1 MDAFKDLNNLYF
13 FAKVVDCGSY
23 TAAAE
28 MLGMQTSK
36 LSRRIGALE
45 RELGVRLLNRTT
57 SKKHSL
63 TEAGKTLHRH
73 CLALIAETE
82 AAKDAINQ
90 TLSSPRGLVRISCP
104 TGLLQ
109 GGVADILGRYLAAYP
124 EVQVAL
130 EATNRRV
137 DVVDEGFDIAIRVR
151 VPPLDESD
159 LAMRSFGPSDMILVG
174 SPALLGA
181 YGQPEAL
188 TDIARMPTLS
198 TGTLGREQTWHFVDG
213 ESRPIELVHNPR
225 LSANDFYTVRRAALQ
240 GLGVARL
247 PALLVRDDLSSGAL
261 VRLLPSLVSRSGVVH
276 AVFPSRRGIVPAV
289 RSLLDALSEGFT
301 ANPWIVSACSIDRA
315 SQVVSVEPPGVRTA
329 TAALKRIAAPVKSS
343 PAPLAQTKTRI

>member
-28 MLGMQTSK
+28 RLGMQTSK
-36 LSRRIGALE
+36 LSRRIGGLE

-57 SKKHSL
+57 RKFSL

-73 CLALIAETE
+73 CVALIAEAE

-90 TLSSPRGLVRISCP
+90 TLSSPRGLVRVSCP

-124 EVQVAL
+124 AVQVAL

-137 DVVDEGFDIAIRVR
+137 DVVDEGIDIAIRVR
-151 VPPLDESD
+151 LPPIDESD
-159 LAMRSFGPSDMILVG
+159 LAMRSFGPSDMILVA
-174 SPALLGA
+174 SPAFVAA
-181 YGQPEAL
+181 YGQPQAL

-198 TGTLGREQTWHFVDG
+198 TGTLGREHTWHFVDG
-213 ESRPIELVHNPR
+213 ESRPAELVHNPR
-225 LSANDFYTVRRAALQ
+225 LSANDFYSVRRAALH
-240 GLGVARL
+240 GVGIARL

-261 VRLLPSLVSRSGVVH
+261 VRLLPSLTSRSGVVH

-289 RSLLDALSEGFT
+289 RSLLDALSEGFA
-301 ANPWIVSACSIDRA
+301 ANPWIAGDGSNDRA
-315 SQVVSVEPPGVRTA
+315 
-329 TAALKRIAAPVKSS
+329 
-343 PAPLAQTKTRI
+343 

>member
-28 MLGMQTSK
+28 VLGMQTSK

-45 RELGVRLLNRTT
+45 KELGVRLLNRTT
-57 SKKHSL
+57 RKLSL

-73 CLALIAETE
+73 CIALIAEAE

-90 TLSSPRGLVRISCP
+90 TLSSPRGLVRVSCP

-137 DVVDEGFDIAIRVR
+137 DVVDQGIDIAIRVR
-151 VPPLDESD
+151 LPPLDDSD
-159 LAMRSFGPSDMILVG
+159 LAMRSFGPSDMILVA
-174 SPALLGA
+174 SPALVA
-181 YGQPEAL
+181 EYG
-188 TDIARMPTLS
+188 
-198 TGTLGREQTWHFVDG
+198 
-213 ESRPIELVHNPR
+213 
-225 LSANDFYTVRRAALQ
+225 
-240 GLGVARL
+240 
-247 PALLVRDDLSSGAL
+247 
-261 VRLLPSLVSRSGVVH
+261 
-276 AVFPSRRGIVPAV
+276 
-289 RSLLDALSEGFT
+289 
-301 ANPWIVSACSIDRA
+301 
-315 SQVVSVEPPGVRTA
+315 EPKV
-329 TAALKRIAAPVKSS
+329 
-343 PAPLAQTKTRI
+343 LAD

>member
-109 GGVADILGRYLAAYP
+109 VGVADILARYLAAYP
-124 EVQVAL
+124 EVQVAV

-174 SPALLGA
+174 SPALLAA

-188 TDIARMPTLS
+188 TDIARIPTLT

-247 PALLVRDDLSSGAL
+247 PALLARDDLSSGAL

-289 RSLLDALSEGFT
+289 RSLLDALSEGFA
-301 ANPWIVSACSIDRA
+301 ANPWIVSAGSIDRA
-315 SQVVSVEPPGVRTA
+315 CQVVSVEPPGVRPA
-329 TAALKRIAAPVKSS
+329 MAALKPIAAPVKSS
-343 PAPLAQTKTRI
+343 PAPFAPTKTRI